1 MIKEY
6 AASSKENPD
15 FFRRPIS
22 LIHNNYWSVEF
33 DSLIKDIMQ
42 HSGFNLLHKDSL
54 KGLEI
59 FKFRFGE
66 QGRRSPSSTP

>member
-1 MIKEY
+1 MIKEC

-33 DSLIKDIMQ
+33 DSLIEDIMQ
-42 HSGFNLLHKDSL
+42 HSGFNLLHEDSL
-54 KGLEI
+54 KGIEI

-66 QGRRSPSSTP
+66 QGRRSPSPTP